1 MLNAEAAAV
10 ARAAGP
16 HAVTDVTGF
25 GLLGHAY
32 EMASRSG
39 VRIELEAGAL
49 PVIPAAL
56 ELAAAG
62 VVTGGD
68 SRNREYVGGALEL
81 DGVSEAQA
89 RVAFDPQTA
98 GGLLVALAPGRAS
111 DFERA
116 LRERR
121 LTAARVGTVTA
132 GAGIRL
138 SA

>member
-1 MLNAEAAAV
+1 
-10 ARAAGP
+10 
-16 HAVTDVTGF
+16 
-25 GLLGHAY
+25 
-32 EMASRSG
+32 MASRSG
-39 VRIELEAGAL
+39 VRIELDAGTL

-68 SRNREYVGGALEL
+68 SRNREYVGDALEL
-81 DGVSEAQA
+81 DGVSEAQV

-98 GGLLVALAPGRAS
+98 GGLLVALPPDRAA

-116 LRERR
+116 LGERR
-121 LTAARVGTVTA
+121 LTVARVGTVAA